1 MLKEGVFLSQIVG
14 GMEINK
20 MDELNVL
27 RKKVD
32 ELDHEL
38 LDIIKRRLI
47 VIKEIGEFKKKNG
60 LGIRDKKRENEIL
73 QDKIEKSSLSR
84 EFVKKL
90 FKLILNES
98 RRIQKWKCQKA
109 GVN

>member
-98 RRIQKWKCQKA
+98 RRIQK
-109 GVN
+109 